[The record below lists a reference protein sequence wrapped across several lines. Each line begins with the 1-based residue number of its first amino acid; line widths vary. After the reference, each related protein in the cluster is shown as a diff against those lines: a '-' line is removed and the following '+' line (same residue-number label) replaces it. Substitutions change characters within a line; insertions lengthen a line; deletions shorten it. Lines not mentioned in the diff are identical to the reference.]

1 MREIKGISDRE
12 DLQIGVVVSSFNEFI
27 TRRLLD
33 GALEALRANRVKEDL
48 ITTVWVPGSFEIPQ
62 VASILADSGEYQAI
76 VCLGAVIK
84 GETAHF
90 DYISAE
96 TARGISSLA
105 LESDIPVIFGVLTVY
120 DTQQAIDRAGGK
132 LGNKGYDAALAALE
146 MISILEQLEM
156 PLLESSD

>member
-1 MREIKGISDRE
+1 MREIKGITGRE
-12 DLQIGVVVSSFNEFI
+12 DLRIGLVVASFNEFI

-33 GALEALRANRVKEDL
+33 GALEALRTNRVKEDL
-48 ITTVWVPGSFEIPQ
+48 ITTVWVPGAFELPQ
-62 VASILADSGEYQAI
+62 VASIMVDSGQYQAI

-90 DYISAE
+90 EYISAE
-96 TARGISSLA
+96 AARGIGSLA

-120 DTQQAIDRAGGK
+120 DIRQAIDRAGGK
-132 LGNKGYDAALAALE
+132 LGNKGYDAALVALE
-146 MISILEQLEM
+146 MVSVLEQLET